1 MKLTKQQLESGTEIK
16 KVLRERAIKSADI
29 ANTAMHSSHET
40 DDAAF
45 YNGRRDA
52 YRRIVSSI
60 DYISGKSHIAK
71 PFVGKLIH
79 HLQGVREQTVAV
91 FFDGNAGTSYGYGRL
106 GVFDETLENLDRI
119 YKSL

>member
-1 MKLTKQQLESGTEIK
+1 MTKQQLASGAEIK
-16 KVLRERAIKSADI
+16 KVLRDRAIKAANI
-29 ANTAMHSSHET
+29 ANNAMHSSHEIN
-40 DDAAF
+40 DAAF

-79 HLQGVREQTVAV
+79 HLQGVREQTVSV
-91 FFDGNAGTSYGYGRL
+91 FFADDVGTLYGYGRL
-106 GVFDETLENLDRI
+106 GVFDETLETLDRI
-119 YKSL
+119 YKSM

>member
-1 MKLTKQQLESGTEIK
+1 MKLTKQQIAGGAEIK
-16 KVLRERAIKSADI
+16 KVLRDRAIEAANI
-29 ANTAMHSSHET
+29 ANTAMHSSHEI

-60 DYISGKSHIAK
+60 DYISGKSHLAK

-79 HLQGVREQTVAV
+79 HLQGVREQTVSV
-91 FFDGNAGTSYGYGRL
+91 FFADGVGTSYGYGRL
-106 GVFDETLENLDRI
+106 GVFDEALETLDRI
-119 YKSL
+119 YKSM

>member
-1 MKLTKQQLESGTEIK
+1 MKLTKQQLESGAEIK
-16 KVLRERAIKSADI
+16 KVLRERAIEAAGI
-29 ANTAMHSSHET
+29 VNTAMHSSHEIN
-40 DDAAF
+40 DAAF

-60 DYISGKSHIAK
+60 DYISEKSHLAK

-79 HLQGVREQTVAV
+79 HLQGVRKQTVSV

-106 GVFDETLENLDRI
+106 GVFDETLETLDRI

>member
-16 KVLRERAIKSADI
+16 KVLRERAIKAADI
-29 ANTAMHSSHET
+29 ANTAMLSSHET

-71 PFVGKLIH
+71 PFVGRLIN
-79 HLQGVREQTVAV
+79 HLQDVREQTLMV
-91 FFDGNAGTSYGYGRL
+91 FFADGVGTSYGYGRL
-106 GVFDETLENLDRI
+106 GVFDETLETLDRL
-119 YKSL
+119 YESM

>member
-1 MKLTKQQLESGTEIK
+1 MTKQQLESGTEIK

-29 ANTAMHSSHET
+29 ANTAMRSSCET
-40 DDAAF
+40 DDIAF

-60 DYISGKSHIAK
+60 DYISQKSHIAK

-91 FFDGNAGTSYGYGRL
+91 FFADDVGTAYGYGRL